1 MSEIDTLKD
10 EIDDLKRSIERI
22 QATQSMYV
30 NEHHKLEKQ
39 IIEMRTDLH
48 YIIKNQESLSNNINK
63 MLFIIGGGFI
73 AAIISFI
80 VGGGLINK

>member
-1 MSEIDTLKD
+1 MGDFDNLKD
-10 EIDDLKRSIERI
+10 EIDALKRSVERI
-22 QATQSMYV
+22 QSTQSMYV

-48 YIIKNQESLSNNINK
+48 YIIKNQESLSSNINK

-80 VGGGLINK
+80 VGGGLMNK

>member
-1 MSEIDTLKD
+1 MGDFDALKD
-10 EIDDLKRSIERI
+10 EIDALKRSVEKI

-39 IIEMRTDLH
+39 IVEMRTDLH
-48 YIIKNQESLSNNINK
+48 YIIKNQESLSSNINK

-73 AAIISFI
+73 AAIVSFI
-80 VGGGLINK
+80 VGGGLMNK

>member
-1 MSEIDTLKD
+1 MNEIEALKD
-10 EIDDLKRSIERI
+10 EIDCLKRIVEKI
-22 QATQSMYV
+22 QSTQSMYV

-48 YIIKNQESLSNNINK
+48 YIIKNQESLSSNINK

-73 AAIISFI
+73 AAIVSFI
-80 VGGGLINK
+80 VGGGLMNK

>member
-1 MSEIDTLKD
+1 MSDFNALKEEIDALKQSV
-10 EIDDLKRSIERI
+10 EQIRS
-22 QATQSMYV
+22 TQSMYV

-48 YIIKNQESLSNNINK
+48 YIIKNQENLSSNINK
-63 MLFIIGGGFI
+63 MLLIIGGGFI
-73 AAIISFI
+73 AAIVSFI

>member
-1 MSEIDTLKD
+1 MNEIETLKD
-10 EIDDLKRSIERI
+10 EIDCLKRIVEKI
-22 QATQSMYV
+22 QSTQSMYV

-48 YIIKNQESLSNNINK
+48 YIIKNQESLSSNINK

-73 AAIISFI
+73 AAIVSFI
-80 VGGGLINK
+80 VGGGLMNK

>member
-22 QATQSMYV
+22 QATQNTYV

-48 YIIKNQESLSNNINK
+48 YIIKNQESLSSNINK

-80 VGGGLINK
+80 VGGGLMNK